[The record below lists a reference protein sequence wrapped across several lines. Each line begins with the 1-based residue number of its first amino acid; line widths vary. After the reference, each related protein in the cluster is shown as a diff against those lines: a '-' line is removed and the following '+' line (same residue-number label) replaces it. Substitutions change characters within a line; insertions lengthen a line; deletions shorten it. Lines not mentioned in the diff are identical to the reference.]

1 MSPNKIAKCRLR
13 SCSRHFPT
21 ILRETLY
28 FGTVPCY
35 NGRKDALSR
44 SLRLGYR
51 FIGEID
57 LLMFKRVAKRI
68 IRFFTDIYSDSV
80 GVYDSKVK
88 KAKVKVGEV
97 FYWVIGLIL
106 CFLIPAALVY
116 IEVGEFD
123 WNVFRFLWGEE
134 ETAGLYGGGLFRGT
148 SWGFCL
154 CGNLCLLM
162 AGGLTPYR
170 INGRYELLGAKRFF
184 RCFPFLYIAGIAMF
198 ILAMIEQYCY

>member
-1 MSPNKIAKCRLR
+1 MERFR
-13 SCSRHFPT
+13 VT
-21 ILRETLY
+21 MGE
-28 FGTVPCY
+28 
-35 NGRKDALSR
+35 KDALSR
-44 SLRLGYR
+44 RLRLGYR

-68 IRFFTDIYSDSV
+68 IRFFTDIYSNDIGTYDPKAEKIGAR
-80 GVYDSKVK
+80 GVL
-88 KAKVKVGEV
+88 
-97 FYWVIGLIL
+97 YWVIGIIL

-134 ETAGLYGGGLFRGT
+134 ETAGLHTKGLFRLGSYIFT
-148 SWGFCL
+148 LSGNGF
-154 CGNLCLLM
+154 LLIS
-162 AGGLTPYR
+162 GYISPYR
-170 INGRYELLGAKRFF
+170 INGHSERLQIKEFT

>member
-1 MSPNKIAKCRLR
+1 MAIPWGDFLLYGS
-13 SCSRHFPT
+13 

-28 FGTVPCY
+28 FGTIPCY

-44 SLRLGYR
+44 SLRLGYW

-80 GVYDSKVK
+80 GVYDPKVK

-123 WNVFRFLWGEE
+123 WNVFRFIWSNEAME
-134 ETAGLYGGGLFRGT
+134 GLYGDT
-148 SWGFCL
+148 SNRVGYYLSCL
-154 CGNLCLLM
+154 GGNLYLLM

>member
-1 MSPNKIAKCRLR
+1 M
-13 SCSRHFPT
+13 

-28 FGTVPCY
+28 FGTIPCY
-35 NGRKDALSR
+35 NGRKDSLSR
-44 SLRLGYR
+44 RLRLGYW

-80 GVYDSKVK
+80 GVYDPKVK

-106 CFLIPAALVY
+106 CFLIPAALMY
-116 IEVGEFD
+116 IEVGKFD
-123 WNVFRFLWGEE
+123 WNVFRFIWSNEAME
-134 ETAGLYGGGLFRGT
+134 GLYGDT
-148 SWGFCL
+148 SNRVGYYLSCL
-154 CGNLCLLM
+154 GGNLYLLM

>member
-1 MSPNKIAKCRLR
+1 MG
-13 SCSRHFPT
+13 
-21 ILRETLY
+21 E
-28 FGTVPCY
+28 
-35 NGRKDALSR
+35 KDALSR
-44 SLRLGYR
+44 RLRLGYR

-68 IRFFTDIYSDSV
+68 IRFFTDIYSDSI
-80 GVYDSKVK
+80 GVYDPTVK

-97 FYWVIGLIL
+97 FYWAIGLIL
-106 CFLIPAALVY
+106 CFLVPAALVY